1 MAELQLKSHR
11 FRNERE
17 ASWRRLDSLMTKVE
31 RQSVESLTDDQLL
44 EIPVLYRSAMSS
56 LSVARSIS
64 LDQAATTYLEN
75 LCLRAYLFVYGV
87 RSTPLE
93 RLARF
98 FREDWPRAVQSIW
111 RETLLAALLFTL
123 GAVAAFMLTSQDP
136 DWFYSVMPA
145 GASQGRDPATS
156 TEALRATLYHDD
168 GTSGLSGFA
177 ALLFTNNAQVAILA
191 FALGFAF
198 GLPTALLMIYN
209 GLGVG
214 ALMALFVSRGLGLEL
229 AGWLMIHGVT
239 EIFAIALAGGAG
251 FRIGRAILAPGD
263 RPRVEAAAEAGRTAA
278 LAMAGVVVMLM
289 CAGLLEGFGRQL
301 ITLDAARF
309 AIAGATAVIWG
320 LYFYLP
326 RRSTP

>member
-31 RQSVESLTDDQLL
+31 RHSVDSLTDEQLL

-56 LSVARSIS
+56 LSVSRSIS
-64 LDQAATTYLEN
+64 LDQGAATYLEN

-98 FREDWPRAVQSIW
+98 FREDWPRAIRSIW
-111 RETLLAALLFTL
+111 RETLLAALLFAL
-123 GAVAAFMLTSQDP
+123 GAVAAFVLTSQDP
-136 DWFYSVMPA
+136 DWFYSFMPGGMA
-145 GASQGRDPATS
+145 QGRDPATS

-168 GTSGLSGFA
+168 GTSGLGGFA
-177 ALLFTNNAQVAILA
+177 AFLFTHNAQVAIFA

-198 GLPTALLMIYN
+198 GLPTALLMVYN
-209 GLGVG
+209 GLSLG
-214 ALMALFVSRGLGLEL
+214 ALMALFVSRGLGMEL

-239 EIFAIALAGGAG
+239 EIFAITLAGGAG
-251 FRIGRAILAPGD
+251 FRIGWAILTPGD
-263 RPRVEAAAEAGRTAA
+263 RPRVEAAAEAGRSAA

-309 AIAGATAVIWG
+309 AIAGATALIWG

-326 RRSTP
+326 RRSAA

>member
-17 ASWRRLDSLMTKVE
+17 ASWRRLDALVTRVE
-31 RQSVESLTDDQLL
+31 RQSVDSLTDEQLL

-64 LDQAATTYLEN
+64 LDQGAATYLEN

-98 FREDWPRAVQSIW
+98 FREDWPRAVRSIW
-111 RETLLAALLFTL
+111 RETLLAALLLAL
-123 GAVAAFMLTSQDP
+123 GAVAAFVLTSQDP
-136 DWFYSVMPA
+136 DWFYSFMPD
-145 GASQGRDPATS
+145 GAQGRDPAAS
-156 TEALRATLYHDD
+156 TESLRATLYHDE
-168 GTSGLSGFA
+168 GTSGLSGFSA
-177 ALLFTNNAQVAILA
+177 FLFTNNAQVAIFA

-198 GLPTALLMIYN
+198 GVPTALLMVYN
-209 GLGVG
+209 GMMIG
-214 ALMALFVSRGLGLEL
+214 ALMALFVSRGLGVEL

-239 EIFAIALAGGAG
+239 EIFAIVLAGGAG
-251 FRIGRAILAPGD
+251 FRIGWAILKPGD
-263 RPRVEAAAEAGRTAA
+263 RPRVEAASEAGRTAA

-309 AIAGATAVIWG
+309 GVAGATAVIWG

-326 RRSTP
+326 RRRRP